1 LSVSY
6 NPSIVTSGL
15 ILCLDAA
22 NPKSYS
28 GTGTAWSDLSGYANN
43 ATLVN
48 SPTYLAS
55 YKGRFTFNGTN
66 QYASTPLSLGGYTA
80 FTIAA
85 WFRTTTVSKEIAA
98 TYGVTNMFEL
108 WINANGTVSIYAYGS
123 TTSYRTSTT
132 VVTAGAWTYCVAT
145 FNGATPALNMYI
157 NGALDNGALTNAIP
171 ASINAGSSTVVIGN
185 VNSGS
190 YYFNGSM
197 GQISIYNRAITATEV
212 TQNYNATK
220 GRYVDPV
227 IVTSGL
233 VLNLD
238 AANPQSY
245 AGTGTTW
252 TDLSGNS
259 NNGTLTNGP
268 TFNSANGGSIVVDG
282 IDDYIAVNNSASLDV
297 GGAGNSLTVCYWIY
311 SLVASGYDAHVG
323 KSPGSNTGW
332 IANLNWSL
340 GVGGLPQLRWW
351 LNGTVT
357 VTYNTI
363 KPYLNT
369 WRFIAMSVNKSNNF
383 GYIYEDGVLVA
394 SGGVGVVNLSNS
406 AALWIGN
413 DAFGSTANA
422 RFANVT
428 FYNRALTS
436 DEVLL
441 NYNAL
446 RDRYGL

>member
-85 WFRTTTVSKEIAA
+85 WFRTTTGSKDIAA
-98 TYGVTNMFEL
+98 TYGVTNMFEFY
-108 WINANGTVSIYAYGS
+108 INANGTVSIYAYGS

-157 NGALDNGALTNAIP
+157 NGALDNGALTNAIQ
-171 ASINAGSSTVVIGN
+171 ASINAGSSTVVLGN
-185 VNSGS
+185 VHSGS

-197 GQISIYNRAITATEV
+197 GQISIYNRALTATEV

-259 NNGTLTNGP
+259 NNGTLTSGP
-268 TFNSANGGSIVVDG
+268 TFDVAGGRNISFNGFTNYVAGTNTSSLQLTGDLTVAAWVKLG
-282 IDDYIAVNNSASLDV
+282 NNSSQGIFEKMYYAPYNGYGITKQDGLFKFWTASASV
-297 GGAGNSLTVCYWIY
+297 WAYTV
-311 SLVASGYDAHVG
+311 
-323 KSPGSNTGW
+323 SNTTYVADSRWYYVTGVRTSGVNRLFVNAVLQTDSQSPPL
-332 IANLNWSL
+332 ANSGDIYVIGRYYSNVNGYYL
-340 GVGGLPQLRWW
+340 GG
-351 LNGTVT
+351 NISSVT
-357 VTYNTI
+357 
-363 KPYLNT
+363 
-369 WRFIAMSVNKSNNF
+369 A
-383 GYIYEDGVLVA
+383 
-394 SGGVGVVNLSNS
+394 
-406 AALWIGN
+406 
-413 DAFGSTANA
+413 
-422 RFANVT
+422 
-428 FYNRALTS
+428 YNRALS
-436 DEVLL
+436 AAEVTQ
-441 NYNAL
+441 NFSAL
-446 RDRYGL
+446 RGRYGI